1 MSLFSYLII
10 CVKGVSFET
19 AYCVSP
25 SCAPARA
32 TLRTGNCLQRAAI
45 KGNKMVEGTVYKR
58 MRFIE
63 QAVEELETFEQIM
76 VEEMNYSAET
86 YGKWHGT

>member
-1 MSLFSYLII
+1 
-10 CVKGVSFET
+10 
-19 AYCVSP
+19 
-25 SCAPARA
+25 
-32 TLRTGNCLQRAAI
+32 
-45 KGNKMVEGTVYKR
+45 MVEGTVYKR